1 MKKLVIGDDS
11 YERIFL
17 LRKNYLLKYSPV
29 DVKAWELL
37 MKKNLSFVNC
47 PIKVDELDKDDSNRC
62 NVTNCKSKIIL
73 PFLTDYKALS
83 FETFTPSIS
92 DEEFLKLWKRNVIL
106 LRELHD
112 NDIVHGDIYGKN
124 IMINDKL
131 DIQFIDLDAMI
142 IGDMISI
149 EHGLAEEKEDYTWDE
164 FKQVGRYEDKVSLMG
179 MYLYYLCLGKFSSN
193 IVALDN
199 IFRYIHLLG
208 FSEEMELELISYMIE
223 DKEIDDNYY
232 FEDMIDELIRMGYEK
247 SFSKKR
253 KLIH

>member
-37 MKKNLSFVNC
+37 MKKHLPFVNC
-47 PIKVDELDKDDSNRC
+47 PIKVDELDKDDSSRC

-73 PFLTDYKALS
+73 PFLSGYEALS
-83 FETFTPSIS
+83 FETSTQNIS
-92 DEEFLKLWKRNVIL
+92 DEDFLKLWKRNIIL
-106 LRELHD
+106 LRKLHD
-112 NDIVHGDIYGKN
+112 NDIIHGDIYGKN
-124 IMINDKL
+124 IMINNKL

-142 IGDMISI
+142 IGDMISM
-149 EHGLAEEKEDYTWDE
+149 EHGLAEEKDDYSWNE

-179 MYLYYLCLGKFSSN
+179 MYLYYLCFSKFPLN
-193 IVALDN
+193 IVGLHN
-199 IFRYIHLLG
+199 IFKYIHLLG

-223 DKEIDDNYY
+223 DKEIDDKYY
-232 FEDMIDELIRMGYEK
+232 FEDMIDELIKMGYERR
-247 SFSKKR
+247 FSKKR